1 MLVQMDEQRIKTIED
16 IAAFLS
22 GTIDTPLVLH
32 GGKDEIYSWVE
43 DTLVRFRYLFQN
55 KKEKGR

>member
-1 MLVQMDEQRIKTIED
+1 MDEQRIETIED